1 MPFPSVVKYRL
12 IVFSLKIV
20 RIIITTLIKL
30 PIIVNAHQTM
40 EKGMAT
46 PSSILARRI
55 PWMEEPGWATVHGV
69 SKSQT

>member
-30 PIIVNAHQTM
+30 PIIANAHQTAPISLRG
-40 EKGMAT
+40 KVFL
-46 PSSILARRI
+46 ILRKMNFPQLPI
-55 PWMEEPGWATVHGV
+55 IINCT
-69 SKSQT
+69 